1 MPLLWLQ
8 ITYQLPSCILSNFLF
23 CYIVFFL
30 LRFWQRPKLC
40 IPIFDNNG
48 LLSYINGNRTH
59 NHIVRK
65 RTLNHLAITVLS
77 VLICT
82 VYLTLCYYHVTYAPQ
97 SESTLYSCLTVKE
110 LLAGNRSSVWSL
122 SDNAGLYP
130 TTT

>member
-8 ITYQLPSCILSNFLF
+8 VIYQLPSCILSNFLF

-65 RTLNHLAITVLS
+65 WTLNHLAITVLS

-110 LLAGNRSSVWSL
+110 LLAGNRSSIWNL
-122 SDNAGLYP
+122 SDNAGLDP